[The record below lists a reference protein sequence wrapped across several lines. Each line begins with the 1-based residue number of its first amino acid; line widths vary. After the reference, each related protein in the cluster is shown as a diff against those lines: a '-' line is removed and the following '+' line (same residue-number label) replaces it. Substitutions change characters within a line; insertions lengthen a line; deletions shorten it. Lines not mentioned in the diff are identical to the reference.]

1 MEFDYCET
9 SDEEEHFTQG
19 AVTESELVNLRMLL
33 DEEEKLEQLT
43 PESQSKEELDAITRV
58 NVKAMR
64 LCEAL
69 EAAEANRRAEAG
81 DLDSLRW
88 FQLCRLVESGEQ
100 HGVEELLRNLEA
112 PLQVVYTLTLGEVRE
127 NVVAWKKAIL
137 KEVEA
142 LINCGALVR
151 LNADE
156 EDRLQRED
164 KLVIL
169 PAKGVFTV
177 KPPDL
182 QAAKDQLEFPDG
194 VQSKPQDHLEF

>member
-1 MEFDYCET
+1 MTGFSFPKREKLNLRQLRLQEEHLEFDYCET

-112 PLQVVYTLTLGEVRE
+112 TSTSGVYSQ
-127 NVVAWKKAIL
+127 AWRSTRK
-137 KEVEA
+137 
-142 LINCGALVR
+142 CGGL
-151 LNADE
+151 E
-156 EDRLQRED
+156 EGHPEGSG
-164 KLVIL
+164 
-169 PAKGVFTV
+169 GV
-177 KPPDL
+177 
-182 QAAKDQLEFPDG
+182 DQLRGPRKAECG
-194 VQSKPQDHLEF
+194 